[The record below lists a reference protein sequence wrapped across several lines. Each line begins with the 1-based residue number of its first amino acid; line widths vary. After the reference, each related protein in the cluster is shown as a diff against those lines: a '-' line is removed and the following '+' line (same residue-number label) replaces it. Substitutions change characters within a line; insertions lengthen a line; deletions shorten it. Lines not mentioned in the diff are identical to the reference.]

1 MVTPRVTQVPPTS
14 LAAFFTSYESR
25 SVDFCSATFLTCSTD
40 MSATKFS
47 WGSPL
52 PEEKPASSLMS
63 SDVGG
68 TPTSI
73 SKEPSS
79 SYSTVIGTSIPSKAS
94 VSSLISCTTACTST
108 GVGPSSGPSG
118 GPGLACPPGT
128 STSMVPAI
136 YLCYHVGA
144 VLRVAFATEGT
155 L

>member
-1 MVTPRVTQVPPTS
+1 MTWSTVR
-14 LAAFFTSYESR
+14 
-25 SVDFCSATFLTCSTD
+25 SATNS
-40 MSATKFS
+40 S

-52 PEEKPASSLMS
+52 PVSKPASSLMS
-63 SDVGG
+63 SAVGG

-73 SKEPSS
+73 VNDPSS
-79 SYSTVIGTSIPSKAS
+79 SYSTVTGTSVPSNAAVWS
-94 VSSLISCTTACTST
+94 LMSSTTACTST